1 MHYTNNISLILWLAS
16 ILIKYITKHCFWV
29 SLHWCRLPAV
39 SLLCY
44 VTKQTSKVRTA
55 VTSKVRV
62 VMGPSLSL
70 TTVSSRPFRS
80 SRACSLCSFS
90 SLYRKQS
97 NNQTMWHFYCLK
109 LTLRCLCSP
118 TRASPALHSSPA
130 PPPAVCSNPT
140 WVAPAPVTAPDLD
153 WEGETVL
160 INTLSSFRKYG
171 LVGGS
176 KVAGW
181 GLESHFLVMLTLLL
195 KQKLTLS
202 PDLWSLSG
210 SSSLLALVL
219 WAASSPQ

>member
-153 WEGETVL
+153 WEGEIVL
-160 INTLSSFRKYG
+160 INTLSSFRKC
-171 LVGGS
+171 
-176 KVAGW
+176 
-181 GLESHFLVMLTLLL
+181 GLESKHV
-195 KQKLTLS
+195 
-202 PDLWSLSG
+202 
-210 SSSLLALVL
+210 
-219 WAASSPQ
+219 